1 MAGPI
6 QLTTADFLEI
16 KQALIEYLD
25 STQQFPGLDFQG
37 SNIQVI
43 LDTLAYQQQLN
54 AYVANMVANE
64 STLESAVVRKNV
76 VSQAKS
82 IGYTPVSARSA
93 KTIIDFQFTLS
104 TDDYP
109 SGLPQSITL
118 KPGMSFSTSGGKGNF
133 LFNCID
139 QQTASVRNDGLV
151 YFNDVEIYEGVYLTA
166 EFEVDNNN
174 YEQRFLLDNKNIDFK
189 TIRVEVQEDPSEELR
204 TFYTPADN
212 LVLLTEES
220 RKYWIEESSNG
231 SAELIFG
238 DNLFG
243 YKPANGAKIFVTY
256 LVSSGPLANG
266 IQNVGNFKFV
276 GQVMDTYGISLVELP
291 EVTSVA
297 TTFGGADIESIS
309 SIKYRAP
316 RSYSAQNRAVVAE
329 DYDTIIRGI
338 FPPVDDIYIYGGET
352 KEIPEYG
359 RVYIVI
365 KPSTGKKLSNI
376 TKNYIK
382 KSLEPF
388 RVASIDI
395 IITDPDILYVEVES
409 HVFYDEKKTIKDNT
423 SIRATVLDALTK
435 YHQSTSSPKF
445 GGALKYSEI
454 VGIIDDADIAIT
466 RNNTS
471 FTMRKDLSIVP
482 STTATYKVDFRQ
494 QIKVEYDRSVIH
506 STGFTLEIEGK
517 LDPRTFYFENDPTTI
532 RYLTDDNETSERL
545 VSDVYA
551 FYINEFNEKVR
562 VNFYQ
567 NKYNELVVVDVRGD
581 DQEITPFG
589 MMSFG
594 YIDTQG
600 FARGGVVELGYRFKL
615 GINIVSTVE
624 ASNIIQIRATP
635 KEMDVFADES
645 VFLQVDPSR
654 SNIQAS
660 VDTKITG
667 S

>member
-6 QLTTADFLEI
+6 ELTTADFLEI

-25 STQQFPGLDFQG
+25 STQQFPGLNFEG

-64 STLESAVVRKNV
+64 STLESAVVRRNV
-76 VSQAKS
+76 VSQAKT

-93 KTIIDFQFTLS
+93 KTIIDFQFQLKLE
-104 TDDYP
+104 DYP
-109 SGLPQSITL
+109 AGLPQSASI
-118 KPGMSFSTSGGKGNF
+118 KPGMSFTTSGGKQNF
-133 LFNCID
+133 LFNSID
-139 QQTASVRNDGLV
+139 KQTSSVRNDGLV
-151 YFNDVEIYEGVYLTA
+151 IFNDVEIYEGTYLTA
-166 EFEVDNNN
+166 EFEVNDND
-174 YEQRFLLDNKNIDFK
+174 YEQRFLLDNSNIDFK
-189 TIRVEVQEDPSEELR
+189 TIRVEVQEDPSEDIR

-212 LVLLTEES
+212 LVLLTEDS
-220 RKYWIEESSNG
+220 RKYWIEESANG
-231 SAELIFG
+231 SGELIFG

-266 IQNVGNFKFV
+266 IQNVQNYKFV
-276 GQVMDTYGISLVELP
+276 GSITDSYGITLNETA
-291 EVTSVA
+291 EVVSVA
-297 TTFGGADIESIS
+297 TSFGGADIEGIS

-338 FPPVDDIYIYGGET
+338 FPPVDDMYVFGGET

-359 RVYIVI
+359 RVYIAI

-388 RVASIDI
+388 RVASLDI
-395 IITDPDILYVEVES
+395 ILTDPDILYVEIES
-409 HVFYDEKKTIKDNT
+409 NVFYDEKKTIKDSA
-423 SIRATVLDALTK
+423 SIRATVLDALNR
-435 YHQSTSSPKF
+435 YRQSASSPKF
-445 GGALKYSEI
+445 GGALRYSEI
-454 VGIIDDADIAIT
+454 VGIIDDSDVAIT

-471 FTMRKDLSIVP
+471 FMMRKDMSIVP
-482 STTATYKVDFRQ
+482 STVATYQIDFRQ

-506 STGFTLEIEGK
+506 STGFSLEVEGK
-517 LDPRTFYFENDPTTI
+517 VDERTFYFENDFTTI
-532 RYLTDDNETSERL
+532 RYLTDDSQTSEKL
-545 VSDVYA
+545 VSDLYA

-562 VNFYQ
+562 VSFYQ
-567 NKYNELVVVDVRGD
+567 NKYNELVVVDVLGD
-581 DQEITPFG
+581 DQEATPFG

-594 YIDTQG
+594 YIDSQG

-615 GINIVSTVE
+615 GIKIINTVE
-624 ASNIIQIRATP
+624 SANIIQIRATP
-635 KEMDVFADES
+635 KEMDIFADES
-645 VFLQVDPSR
+645 VFLEVDPSR
-654 SNIQAS
+654 SNIQSS
-660 VDTKITG
+660 VDTKIAG

>member
-6 QLTTADFLEI
+6 ELTTADFQEI

-25 STQQFPGLDFQG
+25 STQQFPGLNFEG

-64 STLESAVVRKNV
+64 STLESAVVRRNV
-76 VSQAKS
+76 VSQAKT
-82 IGYTPVSARSA
+82 IGYVPVSAKAA
-93 KTIIDFQFTLS
+93 KSVIDFQFQLS

-109 SGLPQSITL
+109 SGLPQSVSI
-118 KPGMSFSTSGGKGNF
+118 KPGMAFSTAGGKGTF
-133 LFNCID
+133 IFNSIEE
-139 QQTASVRNDGLV
+139 QTAAVRNDGLV
-151 YFNDVEIYEGVYLTA
+151 NFVDIEIHEGTYLTH
-166 EFEVDNNN
+166 EFTVDSNI
-174 YEQRFLLDNKNIDFK
+174 YEQRFVLENQNVDTT
-189 TIRVEVQEDPSEELR
+189 TIRVEVQEDPSEDIR

-220 RKYWIEESSNG
+220 RKYWIEESGNG
-231 SAELIFG
+231 FYELIFG

-243 YKPANGAKIFVTY
+243 YKPADGAKIFVSY

-266 IQNVGNFKFV
+266 IQNTQNYKFV
-276 GQVMDTYGISLVELP
+276 GNIVDSYGITLNEP
-291 EVTSVA
+291 AEVVSVA
-297 TTFGGADIESIS
+297 TSFGGANIESIS

-338 FPPVDDIYIYGGET
+338 FPPIDDIYIYGGET

-395 IITDPDILYVEVES
+395 ILRDPDILYVEVES
-409 HVFYDEKKTIKDNT
+409 AVFFDEKKTIKDSA
-423 SIRATVLDALTK
+423 SIRATVVDSLNRYIESSA
-435 YHQSTSSPKF
+435 SPKF
-445 GGALKYSEI
+445 GGALRYSTV
-454 VGIIDDADIAIT
+454 VGIIDDSDKSIT

-471 FTMRKDLSIVP
+471 FMMRKDLSIVP
-482 STTATYKVDFRQ
+482 NTVATYTVDFRQ
-494 QIKVEYDRSVIH
+494 EIKVEYDRPVIH
-506 STGFTLEIEGK
+506 STGFKLEIEGK
-517 LDPRTFYFENDPTTI
+517 LDDRTFYFENDCETI
-532 RYLTDDNETSERL
+532 RYKTNEDEVSEKL
-545 VSDVYA
+545 ISDIYA

-562 VNFYQ
+562 VSFYQ
-567 NKYNELVVVDVRGD
+567 NKFNELVVVDVLGD
-581 DQEITPFG
+581 DQEATPFG

-594 YIDTQG
+594 FIDDQG
-600 FARGGVVELGYRFKL
+600 FARGGIVELGYRFKL
-615 GINIVSTVE
+615 GINIVSTSE
-624 ASNIIQIRATP
+624 ASNIIQIRAVP
-635 KEMDVFADES
+635 KNFDIIADES
-645 VFLQVDPSR
+645 VFLQLDPSR

-660 VDTKITG
+660 VDTKIAG

>member
-6 QLTTADFLEI
+6 ELTTADFLEI

-25 STQQFPGLDFQG
+25 STQQFPGLNFEG

-64 STLESAVVRKNV
+64 STLESAVVRRNV
-76 VSQAKS
+76 VSQAKT
-82 IGYTPVSARSA
+82 IGYVPVSAKSA
-93 KTIIDFQFTLS
+93 KTVIDFQFELS
-104 TDDYP
+104 EDDYP
-109 SGLPQSITL
+109 SGLPTSVTIR
-118 KPGMSFSTSGGKGNF
+118 PGMAFSTSGGKGNF
-133 LFNCID
+133 IFNCIED
-139 QQTASVRNDGLV
+139 QTAAVTNDGLV
-151 YFNDVEIYEGVYLTA
+151 DFLDIEVHEGVYLTQ
-166 EFEVDNNN
+166 EFEVDKNI
-174 YEQRFLLDNKNIDFK
+174 YEQRFKLENKNVDTT
-189 TIRVEVQEDPSEELR
+189 TIRVEIQEDPSEDIR

-220 RKYWIEESSNG
+220 RKYWIEESDNG
-231 SAELIFG
+231 FYELIFG

-266 IQNVGNFKFV
+266 IQNVQNYKFV
-276 GQVMDTYGISLVELP
+276 GNIIESYGITLNENP
-291 EVTSVA
+291 EIVSVA
-297 TTFGGADIESIS
+297 TSFGGANIESIS

-338 FPPVDDIYIYGGET
+338 FPPIDDIYIYGGET

-359 RVYIVI
+359 RVYIVV

-388 RVASIDI
+388 RVASLDI
-395 IITDPDILYVEVES
+395 ILVDPDILYVEVES
-409 HVFYDEKKTIKDNT
+409 NVFYDEKKTIKDN
-423 SIRATVLDALTK
+423 SSVRASVVDSMNRYLM
-435 YHQSTSSPKF
+435 SSSSPKF
-445 GGALKYSEI
+445 GGALRYSKI
-454 VGIIDDADIAIT
+454 VGIIDDSDKSIT

-471 FTMRKDLSIVP
+471 FTMRKDLSIIP
-482 STTATYKVDFRQ
+482 GTTATYRVDFRQ
-494 QIKVEYDRSVIH
+494 EIKVEYDRSVLT
-506 STGFTLEIEGK
+506 STGFKLEIEGK
-517 LDPRTFYFENDPTTI
+517 LDERTFYFENDYETI
-532 RYLTDDNETSERL
+532 RYRTEDDGVSEKL
-545 VSDVYA
+545 ISDLYA

-562 VNFYQ
+562 VSFYQ
-567 NKYNELVVVDVRGD
+567 NKFNELVIVDVLGD
-581 DQEITPFG
+581 DKEATPFG

-594 YIDTQG
+594 FIDSQG

-615 GINIVSTVE
+615 GINIISTVE
-624 ASNIIQIRATP
+624 SSNIIQIRAIP
-635 KEMDVFADES
+635 KNLDIIADES
-645 VFLQVDPSR
+645 VFLQLDTSK

-660 VDTKITG
+660 VDTKIAG

>member
-6 QLTTADFLEI
+6 RLTSSDFLEI
-16 KQALIEYLD
+16 RQALQEYIE
-25 STQQFPGLDFQG
+25 STQQFPGMQFQG
-37 SNIQVI
+37 SNISII
-43 LDTLAYQQQLN
+43 LDVLSYQQQLN
-54 AYVANMVANE
+54 SYMANLIANE

-82 IGYTPVSARSA
+82 LGYVPVSARAA
-93 KTIIDFQFTLS
+93 KTVIDFEFQLS
-104 TDDYP
+104 VDDYP

-118 KPGMSFSTSGGKGNF
+118 TPGMSFSTSGGKGNF

-151 YFNDVEIYEGVYLTA
+151 RFLDVEVYEGSYLTA
-166 EFEVDNNN
+166 EFEVNSND
-174 YEQRFLLDNKNIDFK
+174 YEQRFLLENKNIDFK
-189 TIRVEVQEDPSEELR
+189 TIRVEVQEDPSEDLR

-231 SAELIFG
+231 FAELIFG

-243 YKPANGAKIFVTY
+243 YKPADGAKIFVTY

-266 IQNVGNFKFV
+266 IQNADNFKFV
-276 GQVMDTYGISLVELP
+276 GRVTDSYGITLVELP
-291 EVTSVA
+291 EVISVA
-297 TTFGGADIESIS
+297 TTFGGSDIESIS

-329 DYDTIIRGI
+329 DYDTIIRDI
-338 FPPVDDIYIYGGET
+338 FPPIDDIYVYGGEQ

-365 KPSTGKKLSNI
+365 KPSTGKKLSSI

-382 KSLEPF
+382 KSLEPY

-395 IITDPDILYVEVES
+395 IITDPDILYVEIES
-409 HVFYDEKKTIKDNT
+409 NVFYDEKKTIKDNT
-423 SIRATVLDALTK
+423 SIRATVLDSLTK
-435 YHQSTSSPKF
+435 YHQSVSSPKF

-454 VGIIDDADIAIT
+454 VGVIDDSDISIT
-466 RNNTS
+466 RNNTL

-482 STTATYKVDFRQ
+482 NTAATYKVDFRQ
-494 QIKVEYDRSVIH
+494 QIKVEYDKSVIY
-506 STGFTLEIEGK
+506 STGFLLEIEGN
-517 LDPRTFYFENDPTTI
+517 LDSRTFYFENDPETI
-532 RYLTDDNETSERL
+532 RYMTVDDETSERL
-545 VSDVYA
+545 VSDIYA

-567 NKYNELVVVDVRGD
+567 NKFNELVVVDVVGD
-581 DQEITPFG
+581 DKEITPFG

-600 FARGGVVELGYRFKL
+600 FARGGVVELGFRFKL

-624 ASNIIQIRATP
+624 AANIIQIRAVP

-645 VFLQVDPSR
+645 VFLQIDPSR

-660 VDTKITG
+660 VDTKISG